1 MPLLKA
7 LDKQGEK
14 GRGLRIAERKKKWSI
29 RYQASAARAFQQDV
43 GVPTFAS
50 VDSST
55 LLERLQTNESRSVV
69 ICPEETSVMT
79 ARFGRTAQHGHWLAA
94 GTERGRL
101 VFVDTEVPDQ
111 LKMHSTMYEVENA
124 HTQSVFDLC
133 WTVDDTEVVTASAE
147 RAVCIFDTH
156 RLCAKHRLEGHDM
169 TVRSVDTHPLGESL
183 VLSGGRD
190 GNALVWDTRAH
201 CSKQQVVITISSPP
215 PSERLERTGRR
226 TPPSTLSRRVL
237 VDVRSHMRKVIGPY
251 LPQSEGEGSAKR
263 KKQSSSRTS
272 STPVGNSGIGSIT
285 SVRFIDDRLFATAS
299 SRNGVIKFWDARMA
313 RKKLT
318 EVNTVAIE
326 DDRKRSIGISS
337 LSLSSDRSSL
347 VVSTNANSVVV
358 LPKLAVRNGKVITSA
373 CSSPPLSH
381 AHSKPSISSPSHLP
395 FTTPDEGRR
404 GLYPCLSPFTSL
416 RGGAGR
422 AGGTGYDGMQ
432 GGRGESER
440 WRQRMREVASSG
452 RGGGRSEW
460 DPIVLKGVESG
471 QHLYV
476 SSNISNDGRYVC
488 SGSMDQAARVW
499 DLTRPADDPLVLP
512 TSMAEV
518 LGAAWCPLDQSKLV
532 AYGDGGAIHVWTP
545 SLPTTAA
552 DEQQQEEYGYPS
564 LFSPTLWRSAAFSRT
579 DPLPSSSSPPS
590 AADVQP
596 GTPRYGEGGS
606 RSAER
611 RGEGSAA
618 YSSTPPTSSR
628 RVRMDA
634 SMASMAP
641 LTPPSIAAPFPHS
654 DSPLSPSPG
663 GGCEEGEQMEVEVD
677 GRREVE
683 RGIGR
688 HEMVG
693 SALSPFIDASAS
705 AVDVPP
711 SLRRR
716 STPSRVDSHYTPH
729 TSARQRGGKLGMMF
743 SASITS
749 STPAPSRTSTA
760 PALPSASMGVARGGG
775 EQQMGGEGASMSG
788 EGLCR
793 RRASPVEE
801 EGDGMSARPSR
812 RRRVAFSTSGRA
824 ESSSDGSPRS
834 SLFPPP
840 PPHQPL
846 TTATTSSA
854 TSRQDER
861 EEREEVGDDGSSTP
875 DRVRGEVGVSTPTRR
890 GGGESNGKKTDSKIT
905 RYFTPPRPPK

>member
-1 MPLLKA
+1 
-7 LDKQGEK
+7 
-14 GRGLRIAERKKKWSI
+14 
-29 RYQASAARAFQQDV
+29 
-43 GVPTFAS
+43 
-50 VDSST
+50 
-55 LLERLQTNESRSVV
+55 
-69 ICPEETSVMT
+69 
-79 ARFGRTAQHGHWLAA
+79 
-94 GTERGRL
+94 
-101 VFVDTEVPDQ
+101 
-111 LKMHSTMYEVENA
+111 
-124 HTQSVFDLC
+124 
-133 WTVDDTEVVTASAE
+133 
-147 RAVCIFDTH
+147 
-156 RLCAKHRLEGHDM
+156 
-169 TVRSVDTHPLGESL
+169 
-183 VLSGGRD
+183 
-190 GNALVWDTRAH
+190 
-201 CSKQQVVITISSPP
+201 
-215 PSERLERTGRR
+215 
-226 TPPSTLSRRVL
+226 
-237 VDVRSHMRKVIGPY
+237 
-251 LPQSEGEGSAKR
+251 
-263 KKQSSSRTS
+263 
-272 STPVGNSGIGSIT
+272 
-285 SVRFIDDRLFATAS
+285 
-299 SRNGVIKFWDARMA
+299 
-313 RKKLT
+313 
-318 EVNTVAIE
+318 
-326 DDRKRSIGISS
+326 
-337 LSLSSDRSSL
+337 
-347 VVSTNANSVVV
+347 
-358 LPKLAVRNGKVITSA
+358 
-373 CSSPPLSH
+373 
-381 AHSKPSISSPSHLP
+381 
-395 FTTPDEGRR
+395 
-404 GLYPCLSPFTSL
+404 
-416 RGGAGR
+416 
-422 AGGTGYDGMQ
+422 
-432 GGRGESER
+432 
-440 WRQRMREVASSG
+440 MREVASSG

-596 GTPRYGEGGS
+596 YGEGGS

-729 TSARQRGGKLGMMF
+729 TSARQRGGKLGMMFSASITSSTPAPSRTSTTPTLPSASMGVARGDGEQQMGGEGGGKLGMMF